1 MTILAPSPTPG
12 PFDQDQLRPNAAFFA
27 DFTTGTIEP
36 FTGQTPAFNRSGN
49 QTIDAK
55 IGTYSIGDNQ
65 PRLEWVQ
72 GELGYVTTGSSLFY
86 PFEQRALFP
95 TRIHATVIRTS
106 NDSGVIARIG
116 NAPTSNGS
124 LSLEQNGARY
134 RVVYTANDGTSI
146 SVQTLPTFG
155 LPLNTRI
162 DLIATADLSDVNN
175 VTTTLS
181 WRTTGGYS
189 FLGALGDVP
198 PITSWAAP
206 QLHIGS
212 QAGFNPA
219 GSVIRAVLINYQS
232 GTIRPW
238 RWA

>member
-27 DFTTGTIEP
+27 DYSTGSIDA
-36 FTGQTPAFNRSGN
+36 FTGQTATFTRSGT
-49 QTIDAK
+49 QSIVASQ
-55 IGTYSIGDNQ
+55 GTYTIGDNQ

-72 GELGYVTTGSSLFY
+72 GQLGYVPTASTLFY
-86 PFEQRALFP
+86 SFNQRTVFP

-106 NDSGVIARIG
+106 DTSGVIARIG
-116 NAPTSNGS
+116 GTASALGT
-124 LSLEQNGARY
+124 LTLEQNGARY
-134 RVVYTANDGTSI
+134 RLVYTTYANEVSSI
-146 SVQTLPTFG
+146 QMAPT

-181 WRTTGGYS
+181 WRTTGAYS
-189 FLGALGDVP
+189 FIGSLGDTP
-198 PITSWAAP
+198 TIADWSAA
-206 QLHIGS
+206 QIHVGS
-212 QAGFNPA
+212 LA
-219 GSVIRAVLINYQS
+219 GSSVPGSTIRALLVTYNS
-232 GTIRPW
+232 GLLRPW